1 MMIETAKISLNFIKK
16 EPVTGSYNGM
26 RFQLHKE
33 EEMIRTTVWPEP
45 FCYDKTTEEKKI
57 VKDFPLT
64 KEGKEEA
71 VVWMNEQYE
80 EKEEYW
86 KNAKKNWF

>member
-1 MMIETAKISLNFIKK
+1 MIETAKISLNFIKK

-33 EEMIRTTVWPEP
+33 EEMIRATVWPEP
-45 FCYDKTTEEKKI
+45 FCYDKTPKEKKI

-64 KEGKEEA
+64 PEGKEEA
-71 VVWMNEQYE
+71 VAWMNEQYD
-80 EKEEYW
+80 EKKDDW
-86 KNAKKNWF
+86 IKSKKWF